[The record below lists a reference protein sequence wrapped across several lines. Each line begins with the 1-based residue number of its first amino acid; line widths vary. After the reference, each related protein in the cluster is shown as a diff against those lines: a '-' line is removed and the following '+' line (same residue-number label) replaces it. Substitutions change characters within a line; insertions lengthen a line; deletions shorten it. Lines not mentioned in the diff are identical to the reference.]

1 MINRNEQI
9 SMQTG
14 KGFIAL
20 HFMLLGAIFKD
31 MNENFKSKN
40 AVNNRKTSMIWVF
53 SQYVSV
59 FGNV

>member
-1 MINRNEQI
+1 
-9 SMQTG
+9 MQTG
-14 KGFIAL
+14 KEFIAL
-20 HFMLLGAIFKD
+20 HFMLLCAIFKD
-31 MNENFKSKN
+31 INENFKSKN